1 MAEARL
7 DQRRY
12 LDSDKNVPVSSSES
26 VLLKIITSTND
37 VEFNDITI
45 EDFGVRFQIYFYF
58 KTFKLDH
65 FSMASSRV
73 LCLVFFFTTSFFFAF
88 PEVGKD
94 VSMVFCYQNCSDL
107 L

>member
-37 VEFNDITI
+37 VEFNDITV
-45 EDFGVRFQIYFYF
+45 EDFGVRFLFISNF
-58 KTFKLDH
+58 
-65 FSMASSRV
+65 
-73 LCLVFFFTTSFFFAF
+73 
-88 PEVGKD
+88 
-94 VSMVFCYQNCSDL
+94 
-107 L
+107 

>member
-1 MAEARL
+1 MDLGMAEARL

-12 LDSDKNVPVSSSES
+12 LDSSDKNVPVSSSES

-45 EDFGVRFQIYFYF
+45 EDFGVRFQMSFYFKF

-65 FSMASSRV
+65 FSMASSGV
-73 LCLVFFFTTSFFFAF
+73 LWLFFFSFHNIIFFFF
-88 PEVGKD
+88 
-94 VSMVFCYQNCSDL
+94 SRSR
-107 L
+107 

>member
-1 MAEARL
+1 MDLGMAEARL

-12 LDSDKNVPVSSSES
+12 LDSSDKNVPVSSSES

-45 EDFGVRFQIYFYF
+45 EDFGVRFQISFYF

-65 FSMASSRV
+65 FNMESFLWR
-73 LCLVFFFTTSFFFAF
+73 FFFTFTFFR
-88 PEVGKD
+88 
-94 VSMVFCYQNCSDL
+94 MIYCSSRSR
-107 L
+107 